1 MSRMDKQF
9 GKGKI
14 GWLPGRALE
23 LEEPETQWLT
33 FADFSGGHNSSAS
46 REQIPANQSPRMLDM
61 EIDRKNRLRRVPG
74 TTVAYDLTD
83 HETVDQMALHA
94 ALDNRSELVLFDP
107 PYLGVISNEGPIW
120 SDHALPGISR
130 YNWTN
135 FGGTL
140 IFSNGRL
147 NAYAR
152 QFGSPDI
159 EILDEAPP
167 AGAYASFAGRVF
179 AGDAI
184 IEGNREPIG
193 VRWSAA
199 NSDYRDWSNLGSG
212 FELLINDMSSGDR
225 IMALRTMNLDFMAVV
240 MRNSIWI
247 ARRTGITSRPADFQ
261 PRVPGVGTVSG
272 ETVQLTSRGLLF
284 LSDTGVY
291 LFDGNQ
297 ATMISEQINSEIVP
311 LDLEDVASYGS
322 AYHPREKLYYLYT
335 PVGTYVYDV
344 EKNRW
349 MPRSMI
355 ARGGTIF
362 APQFDQL
369 TWAEF
374 GALTWADRQ
383 QDLWSQVTPQ
393 QGPTVDML
401 HLGNVI
407 GIRSISREDRESI
420 TAMGLQIIPSWDSPI
435 LQQVQLN
442 RLRTVKQINYE
453 YEGIG
458 TLSFSLLD
466 LDSQMLIAVDD
477 SAILSVF
484 PTLVAI
490 PMLFTGKGVA
500 IRVEIQSG
508 DPVIS
513 KMQLG
518 FIDRGVR
525 IDFPGIAP
533 REYYNDF

>member
-1 MSRMDKQF
+1 MDRQL
-9 GKGKI
+9 GKGKV

-23 LEEPETQWLT
+23 LEEPETQWLP
-33 FADFSGGHNSSAS
+33 FADFSGGYNSSVS
-46 REQIPANQSPRMLDM
+46 REQVPANQSPYMRDM
-61 EIDRKNRLRRVPG
+61 EIDREGRLRRVPG
-74 TTVAYDLTD
+74 TTVSYDLEEHD
-83 HETVDQMALHA
+83 EVSQMALHA

-107 PYLGVISNEGPIW
+107 PYLGVIADEGPIW
-120 SDHALPGISR
+120 SDQGLPGVER

-147 NAYAR
+147 RAYAR
-152 QFGSPDI
+152 QFGAANV
-159 EILDEAPP
+159 EALEEAPP

-199 NSDYRDWSNLGSG
+199 NSDYRDWSSLGSG

-225 IMALRTMNLDFMAVV
+225 IMALRTMGLDFMAVV

-247 ARRTGITSRPADFQ
+247 GRRTGLTTRPADFQ
-261 PRVPGVGTVSG
+261 PRVAGVGTVSG

-284 LSDTGVY
+284 LADTGVH

-297 ATMISEQINSEIVP
+297 AVMISEAINADILP
-311 LDLEDVASYGS
+311 LDLENLTGYGS

-335 PVGTYVYDV
+335 PTGTFVYDV

-349 MPRSMI
+349 LPRTMI
-355 ARGGTIF
+355 AIGGTIF

-401 HLGNVI
+401 HLGDVAGSRTIN
-407 GIRSISREDRESI
+407 REDRASI
-420 TAMGLQIIPSWDSPI
+420 SAMGMMLTPVWDSPI
-435 LQQVQLN
+435 LQQIQLN

-453 YEGIG
+453 YEGVG
-458 TLSFSLLD
+458 TLRFSLLD
-466 LDSQMLIAVDD
+466 LNSQMLQAVED
-477 SAILSVF
+477 SALLTDV
-484 PTLVAI
+484 PTLVPI
-490 PMLFTGKGVA
+490 PMLFTGKGVG
-500 IRVEIQSG
+500 IRVEILAG
-508 DPVIS
+508 DPRLS

-525 IDFPGIAP
+525 IEFPGIAP